1 MYLLNIDTQ
10 QLEDIQ
16 ERRPYAILSHAWRVG
31 ETHHFH
37 EIGTETVRI
46 QPGYEKVEMCCE
58 LARQDGLDY
67 VWIDTC
73 CADANSSAAHT
84 ERTISAYTWYQQAQ
98 VCYTYLDD
106 VDGSE
111 DPREGR
117 STFRQS
123 RWFSRAWTLQEL
135 LAPKHVFFF
144 AKDWTMIGTKA
155 GLASVISKVTGIH
168 KDALEYPERVPCF
181 SIATRM
187 SWAKGRTTSK
197 EEDRVYA
204 LMGLF
209 GVNLPILYGE
219 GETRTFLK
227 LQNEIIKTTDD
238 QSIFAWCSVAGA
250 SASSEFHASGLL
262 ADNSTY
268 FADCGD
274 VQRIPYDRWSE
285 YCTKHFRSKTI
296 SYPQLSVDPSCRGLQ
311 ATLPVQWRRA
321 GLDALLACTRGPA
334 VWNGSEY
341 VANVNRPDLIRVRL
355 QKSYHGYERRVGEG
369 HLETVGIDDYKK
381 FRLQEIHICVSQP
394 FLGLGVPADRNWV
407 LRKSLYIIP
416 LSIAFLGYQYSHK
429 AFSWSFSPP
438 LIAIVNWFVTSCS
451 SM

>member
-1 MYLLNIDTQ
+1 MYLLNINTQ
-10 QLEDIQ
+10 QLEDIH

-37 EIGTETVRI
+37 EIGTENVRI

-111 DPREGR
+111 DPREGY
-117 STFRQS
+117 STFRRS
-123 RWFSRAWTLQEL
+123 RWFKRAWTLQEL

-155 GLASVISKVTGIH
+155 GLSNVISGMTGIH
-168 KDALEYPERVPCF
+168 KDALEHPERVPSF

-187 SWAKGRTTSK
+187 SWAKERTTSK

-238 QSIFAWCSVAGA
+238 QSIFAWCPAAGT
-250 SASSEFHASGLL
+250 SAEAESHASGLL
-262 ADNSTY
+262 AYTFKC

-274 VQRIPYDRWSE
+274 VQRIPYDLWSE
-285 YCTKHFRSKTI
+285 YCTKHFCSKNI
-296 SYPQLSVDPSCRGLQ
+296 PYPQLGMDPSCKGFQ
-311 ATLPVQWRRA
+311 ATLPVRQRGV
-321 GLDALLACTRGPA
+321 GLDALLACARGPA
-334 VWNGSEY
+334 IWNGSEY
-341 VANVNRPDLIRVRL
+341 VANLNRADLICIRL
-355 QKSYHGYERRVGEG
+355 QKSYHGYEPIDKD
-369 HLETVGIDDYKK
+369 HLETVSIDDFKN
-381 FRLQEIHICVSQP
+381 FHLQDIHICASQS
-394 FLGLGVPADRNWV
+394 FLGLGVPAY
-407 LRKSLYIIP
+407 RKWALNS
-416 LSIAFLGYQYSHK
+416 FL
-429 AFSWSFSPP
+429 
-438 LIAIVNWFVTSCS
+438 
-451 SM
+451 